1 MTEPT
6 SKKIKGSGV
15 AQLVERSIRTPKIC
29 SLNLV
34 MGNFIFLNAPISAS
48 FCLLSSFQYGTNQFK
63 LIKAQMVCLGLE
75 PGPAGWQAQ
84 MNPLS
89 YGGTHWATLFTSNC
103 IKNVLKRLKNK
114 EKEASNWSNQKSKKF
129 YCNVLAYLPTS
140 STLNL
145 AISFTSAEDK
155 FQFFIDKVCNLEWW
169 DRKIGCCVRIFSPS
183 GRQAGRLAVNELP
196 L

>member
-1 MTEPT
+1 
-6 SKKIKGSGV
+6 
-15 AQLVERSIRTPKIC
+15 
-29 SLNLV
+29 
-34 MGNFIFLNAPISAS
+34 
-48 FCLLSSFQYGTNQFK
+48 
-63 LIKAQMVCLGLE
+63 
-75 PGPAGWQAQ
+75 

-155 FQFFIDKVCNLEWW
+155 F
-169 DRKIGCCVRIFSPS
+169 
-183 GRQAGRLAVNELP
+183 
-196 L
+196 